1 MSLIFFQTRSG
12 SSKPLKAVKSGQKLS
27 KSFNT
32 GKPEAKRPPSGTLAQ
47 NTHVMVNGTDAAK
60 KQPACTIRNSTA
72 DAVED
77 EVTTDTMSCE
87 SGYQKPKRNLNSLH
101 RVNKTQLE
109 NGADID
115 KAPAKSVK
123 QNDVEE
129 LISGETE
136 KTVAM
141 GCQMED
147 VSNNK
152 QNSAESDS
160 ANEKGENLTKNC
172 SKMDRDTNK
181 KKLKSVPSKSSHKLN
196 KKGSEEKKPVQKAET
211 RSSTKQKVAQT
222 SNTSVLDDQDELSGS
237 EGFRK
242 KDEASILPDKHQLAS
257 KKSMELKNVEAGT
270 QEKAVNKKA
279 MPKLSLSDNKNK
291 NTKMHMSGIAS
302 NHSCEP
308 ANNNLSSNNEKYG
321 KTSKALISVNEK
333 HTKTPKAAA
342 ILELCEDG
350 EETSVNSQQ
359 SDSDDEDT
367 PVPVAMVS
375 GPGVSRSEGVS
386 DGATSRSDSPISK
399 LHVGGDITG
408 SLTKNDVGVLH
419 LTNRTPMLSFRTRKR
434 FKLCIFNFI

>member
-1 MSLIFFQTRSG
+1 M
-12 SSKPLKAVKSGQKLS
+12 LS

-32 GKPEAKRPPSGTLAQ
+32 GKPEAKRPPSGTVAQ
-47 NTHVMVNGTDAAK
+47 NTLVMVNCTDAAK
-60 KQPACTIRNSTA
+60 KQPACTTRNSTA

-160 ANEKGENLTKNC
+160 ANEKGENLTKNS
-172 SKMDRDTNK
+172 SKMDRNTNK

-196 KKGSEEKKPVQKAET
+196 KKGSEEKKPVQNAET

-270 QEKAVNKKA
+270 QEKALNKKA
-279 MPKLSLSDNKNK
+279 IAKLSLGDKENKNK
-291 NTKMHMSGIAS
+291 NTKMHMSGIAPT
-302 NHSCEP
+302 HGCEP
-308 ANNNLSSNNEKYG
+308 ANNNYLSNNEKYG
-321 KTSKALISVNEK
+321 KTSKASTVSVNK
-333 HTKTPKAAA
+333 RDSKTPKAAA

-399 LHVGGDITG
+399 LHVGGDVTG

-434 FKLCIFNFI
+434 FKLCIFILSSSAFCIDCI